1 MYSKKNIINRK
12 REENNNK
19 ENTIKIK
26 DSKDSAKKVYKKN
39 YLTYREEN
47 YKSFNYDYLKNRL
60 KKSKNNMN
68 KFYIKK
74 TLKLLNNQDKNPNK
88 ETSNNNYQTIA
99 QERIKK
105 KKNLIY
111 TLNPQN
117 SNSNSQSKINQFD
130 YSANL
135 SKENIAEN
143 INNYNYNI
151 SGYNTINNVGI
162 EIKLDNNA
170 CSNIPSNKFQETI
183 NYGINRYNHI
193 AKPEKNYFNMYNKIN
208 TKREILKKSYLH
220 KSTPDLNKF
229 LNLINDNSRDNIF
242 SRDNTY
248 LETYSDKHKLTINSK
263 TNTTCFNYDNR
274 SQSIIKDKNSIK
286 RKRTKSYKYDPL
298 KIRKELEYRKNE
310 FEKMRNIEKKIKKY
324 FSDNGVSFKNRELY
338 HQSGIIIQSNFRT
351 FLTRKNVKI
360 MLKFKGII
368 DILDKIFLEKKS
380 IYFQNLLDNIKIFKN
395 ELDIEDINP
404 IKIEKINNK
413 SMNLKIEMLN
423 NFSIINNSNIK
434 LNEKLEEENKSL
446 KIKLNELENLVNK
459 LKKENEIYKNKYIN
473 NTVLSENKMDI
484 QKMKENIE
492 NVSKELE
499 EIKSSKKKND
509 NVNLAYNLKSY
520 INVNNKNSRRPNTT
534 SRYFD
539 MNEKSTKEIKYLYLK
554 YLITLRIMR
563 TNECKKF
570 NFYKFMNNIKSE
582 NQNEIIRMYKIKQMM
597 NILKNKLNKSVYL
610 FFFQMHHMYL
620 KTKFQKPFLYV
631 KNKFIKSMKNEND
644 I

>member
-12 REENNNK
+12 REGNNNR
-19 ENTIKIK
+19 ENQIN
-26 DSKDSAKKVYKKN
+26 SKDSAKKIYKKN

-47 YKSFNYDYLKNRL
+47 NKFFNYDYLKDHL

-74 TLKLLNNQDKNPNK
+74 TLKLVNNHDKNPNNIR
-88 ETSNNNYQTIA
+88 NNNYQTIA

-105 KKNLIY
+105 KKNLVY

-117 SNSNSQSKINQFD
+117 SNTNSNSQSKINKFD

-143 INNYNYNI
+143 INNFNYNI

-162 EIKLDNNA
+162 EIKLDNNNN
-170 CSNIPSNKFQETI
+170 CSSIPSNKIQETI

-193 AKPEKNYFNMYNKIN
+193 AKPEKNYFNMYNRIS
-208 TKREILKKSYLH
+208 TKRENLRKSYLH

-229 LNLINDNSRDNIF
+229 LNLINDNSRDN
-242 SRDNTY
+242 TY

-263 TNTTCFNYDNR
+263 TNATNFYLDNR
-274 SQSIIKDKNSIK
+274 SQSMINDKNSIK
-286 RKRTKSYKYDPL
+286 RKRTRSYKYDPF

-310 FEKMRNIEKKIKKY
+310 FEKMRKIEKKIKKY
-324 FSDNGVSFKNRELY
+324 FNDNGVSIKNRELY

-360 MLKFKGII
+360 LLKFKGIM
-368 DILDKIFLEKKS
+368 DILDKIFHEKKS
-380 IYFQNLLDNIKIFKN
+380 SYFHNLVDNIMLLRNK
-395 ELDIEDINP
+395 LDIEVSEP

-413 SMNLKIEMLN
+413 NMNLKIEMLD
-423 NFSIINNSNIK
+423 NFSIINNISNIK

-446 KIKLNELENLVNK
+446 KIKLIELETQINK
-459 LKKENEIYKNKYIN
+459 LKMENEIYKNKSIN
-473 NTVLSENKMDI
+473 MSVLSENKIDNI
-484 QKMKENIE
+484 KMKENIE

-499 EIKSSKKKND
+499 EMKTSKKKND
-509 NVNLAYNLKSY
+509 NINIVYNLKSY
-520 INVNNKNSRRPNTT
+520 INVNNKNFRRPNTT
-534 SRYFD
+534 SRFFD
-539 MNEKSTKEIKYLYLK
+539 MNEKSSKEIQYLYLK
-554 YLITLRIMR
+554 YLLTLRIMK

-570 NFYKFMNNIKSE
+570 NFYKFITNTKLKKHS
-582 NQNEIIRMYKIKQMM
+582 QIIQIYKIKQMM
-597 NILKNKLNKSVYL
+597 NIIKNKLNKNVYL
-610 FFFQMHHMYL
+610 FFFQMHYIYL
-620 KTKFQKPFLYV
+620 NTKIQKPLLYV
-631 KNKFIKSMKNEND
+631 KNKFIKSIKNDKD

>member
-1 MYSKKNIINRK
+1 MYSKKNIINRQ
-12 REENNNK
+12 REGNNNR
-19 ENTIKIK
+19 ENKIN
-26 DSKDSAKKVYKKN
+26 SKDSAKKIYKKN

-47 YKSFNYDYLKNRL
+47 NKFFNYDYLKDHL
-60 KKSKNNMN
+60 KKNKNNMN

-74 TLKLLNNQDKNPNK
+74 TLKLLNNHDKNPNK
-88 ETSNNNYQTIA
+88 DIKNNNYQTIT

-143 INNYNYNI
+143 INNFNYNI

-162 EIKLDNNA
+162 EIKLDNNT
-170 CSNIPSNKFQETI
+170 CSSIPSNKIQETI

-193 AKPEKNYFNMYNKIN
+193 AKPEKNYFNMYNRIN
-208 TKREILKKSYLH
+208 TKRENLRKSYLH

-229 LNLINDNSRDNIF
+229 FNLINDN

-263 TNTTCFNYDNR
+263 TNTTNFYLDNR
-274 SQSIIKDKNSIK
+274 SQSMINDKNSIK
-286 RKRTKSYKYDPL
+286 RKRTRSNKYDPF

-310 FEKMRNIEKKIKKY
+310 FEKMRKIEKKIKKY
-324 FSDNGVSFKNRELY
+324 FNDNGVSIKNRELY

-360 MLKFKGII
+360 LLKFKGIM
-368 DILDKIFLEKKS
+368 DILNKIFNEKKS
-380 IYFQNLLDNIKIFKN
+380 SYFRILLDNINIFKN
-395 ELDIEDINP
+395 KLDIEDTNP
-404 IKIEKINNK
+404 IKTEKIKNK
-413 SMNLKIEMLN
+413 NRNLKIEMLN
-423 NFSIINNSNIK
+423 NFSIINSNNSNIK

-446 KIKLNELENLVNK
+446 KIKLNELETQINK
-459 LKKENEIYKNKYIN
+459 LKKENEIYKKKCIN
-473 NTVLSENKMDI
+473 NSVLSENKMDI
-484 QKMKENIE
+484 IKMKENIE

-499 EIKSSKKKND
+499 EMKTSKKKNE
-509 NVNLAYNLKSY
+509 NKNMAYNLKSY
-520 INVNNKNSRRPNTT
+520 INVNNKNFRRPNTI
-534 SRYFD
+534 SRFFD
-539 MNEKSTKEIKYLYLK
+539 MNEKSSKEIKYLYLK
-554 YLITLRIMR
+554 YLITLRIMKA
-563 TNECKKF
+563 NECKKF
-570 NFYKFMNNIKSE
+570 IFYKFITNTKFE
-582 NQNEIIRMYKIKQMM
+582 KLNEIIQIYKIKQMM
-597 NILKNKLNKSVYL
+597 NIIKNKLNKNVYL
-610 FFFQMHHMYL
+610 FFFQMHYIYL
-620 KTKFQKPFLYV
+620 NTKFQKPLLYV
-631 KNKFIKSMKNEND
+631 KNKLIKSIKNDKD

>member
-12 REENNNK
+12 REGNNNR
-19 ENTIKIK
+19 ENQIN
-26 DSKDSAKKVYKKN
+26 SKDSAKKIYKKN

-47 YKSFNYDYLKNRL
+47 NKFFNYDYLKDHL

-74 TLKLLNNQDKNPNK
+74 TLKLVNNHDKNPNNIR
-88 ETSNNNYQTIA
+88 NNNYQTIA

-105 KKNLIY
+105 KKNLVY

-117 SNSNSQSKINQFD
+117 SNTNSNSQSKINKFD

-143 INNYNYNI
+143 INNFNYNI

-162 EIKLDNNA
+162 EIKLDNNNN
-170 CSNIPSNKFQETI
+170 CSSIPSNKIQETI

-193 AKPEKNYFNMYNKIN
+193 AKPEKNYFNMYNRIN
-208 TKREILKKSYLH
+208 TKRENLRKSYLH

-229 LNLINDNSRDNIF
+229 LNLINDNSRDN
-242 SRDNTY
+242 TY

-263 TNTTCFNYDNR
+263 TNATNFYLDNR
-274 SQSIIKDKNSIK
+274 SQSMINDKNSIK
-286 RKRTKSYKYDPL
+286 RKRTRSYKYDPF

-310 FEKMRNIEKKIKKY
+310 FEKMRKIEKKIKKY
-324 FSDNGVSFKNRELY
+324 FNDNGVSIKNRELY

-351 FLTRKNVKI
+351 FLTKKNVKI
-360 MLKFKGII
+360 LLKFKGIM
-368 DILDKIFLEKKS
+368 DILDKIFNEKKS
-380 IYFQNLLDNIKIFKN
+380 SYFHNLVDNIMLLRNK
-395 ELDIEDINP
+395 LDIEVSEP

-413 SMNLKIEMLN
+413 NMNLKIEMLD
-423 NFSIINNSNIK
+423 NFSIINNISNIK

-446 KIKLNELENLVNK
+446 KIKLIELETQINK
-459 LKKENEIYKNKYIN
+459 LKMENEIYKNKSIN
-473 NTVLSENKMDI
+473 MSVLSENKIDNI
-484 QKMKENIE
+484 KMKENIE

-499 EIKSSKKKND
+499 EMKTSKKKND
-509 NVNLAYNLKSY
+509 NINIVYNLKSY
-520 INVNNKNSRRPNTT
+520 INVNNKNFRRPNTT
-534 SRYFD
+534 SRFFD
-539 MNEKSTKEIKYLYLK
+539 MNEKSSKEIKYLYLK
-554 YLITLRIMR
+554 YLITLRIMK

-570 NFYKFMNNIKSE
+570 NFYKFITNSKLEKHS
-582 NQNEIIRMYKIKQMM
+582 QIIQIYKIKQMI
-597 NILKNKLNKSVYL
+597 NIIKNKLNKNVYL
-610 FFFQMHHMYL
+610 FFFQMHYIYL
-620 KTKFQKPFLYV
+620 NTKIQKPLLYV
-631 KNKFIKSMKNEND
+631 KNKFIKSIKNDKD

>member
-1 MYSKKNIINRK
+1 MYSKKNIINRQ
-12 REENNNK
+12 REGNNNR
-19 ENTIKIK
+19 ENKIN
-26 DSKDSAKKVYKKN
+26 SKDSAKKIYKKN

-47 YKSFNYDYLKNRL
+47 NKFFNYDYLKDHL
-60 KKSKNNMN
+60 KKNKNNMN

-74 TLKLLNNQDKNPNK
+74 TLKLLNNNDKNLNK
-88 ETSNNNYQTIA
+88 DIRNNNYQTIT

-111 TLNPQN
+111 TLNSQN

-143 INNYNYNI
+143 INNFNYNI

-162 EIKLDNNA
+162 EIKLDNNT
-170 CSNIPSNKFQETI
+170 CSSIPSNKIQETI

-193 AKPEKNYFNMYNKIN
+193 AKPEKNYFNMYNRIN
-208 TKREILKKSYLH
+208 TKRENLRKNYLH

-229 LNLINDNSRDNIF
+229 LNLINDN

-263 TNTTCFNYDNR
+263 TNTTNFYLDNR
-274 SQSIIKDKNSIK
+274 SQSMINDKNSIK
-286 RKRTKSYKYDPL
+286 RKRTRSNKYDPF

-310 FEKMRNIEKKIKKY
+310 FEKMRKIEKKIKKY
-324 FSDNGVSFKNRELY
+324 FNDNGVSIKNRELY

-351 FLTRKNVKI
+351 FLTRKNVKVL
-360 MLKFKGII
+360 LKFKGIM
-368 DILDKIFLEKKS
+368 DILNKIFNEKKS
-380 IYFQNLLDNIKIFKN
+380 SYFRILSDKINIFKN
-395 ELDIEDINP
+395 KLDIEDTNP
-404 IKIEKINNK
+404 IKTEKINNK
-413 SMNLKIEMLN
+413 KMNLKIEMLN
-423 NFSIINNSNIK
+423 NFSIINSNNSNIK

-446 KIKLNELENLVNK
+446 KIKLNELETQINK
-459 LKKENEIYKNKYIN
+459 LKQENEIYKKKCIN
-473 NTVLSENKMDI
+473 NSVLSENKMDI
-484 QKMKENIE
+484 IKMKENIE

-499 EIKSSKKKND
+499 EMKTSKKKNE
-509 NVNLAYNLKSY
+509 NINIAYNLKSY

-563 TNECKKF
+563 INECKKF

-610 FFFQMHHMYL
+610 FFFQMHFMYL

-631 KNKFIKSMKNEND
+631 KNKFIKSIKNDND